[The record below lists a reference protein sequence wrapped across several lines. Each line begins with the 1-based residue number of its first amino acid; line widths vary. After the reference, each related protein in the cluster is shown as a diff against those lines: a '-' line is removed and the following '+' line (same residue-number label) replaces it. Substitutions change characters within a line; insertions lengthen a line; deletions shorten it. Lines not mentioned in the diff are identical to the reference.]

1 LRPHFCSAVW
11 AVYTAFALARMSL
24 LRVEGKVRCHNGSVD
39 PPKGESCLIHTNMK
53 YLHIEGSCVRTNID
67 IDDRLMR
74 QAMRR
79 SGARTKKAAVE
90 AGLRLLAETHA
101 QGSIRRL
108 RGKVD
113 WHGDL
118 NQSRLARV
126 RE

>member
-1 LRPHFCSAVW
+1 
-11 AVYTAFALARMSL
+11 M
-24 LRVEGKVRCHNGSVD
+24 
-39 PPKGESCLIHTNMK
+39 
-53 YLHIEGSCVRTNID
+53 RTNID

-108 RGKVD
+108 RGKID
-113 WHGDL
+113 WQGDL
-118 NQSRLARV
+118 NQSRLTRLQ
-126 RE
+126 E